1 MLQWC
6 HSDFS
11 VHNRIRSK
19 AADAKGR
26 QRLARYTIRCPFAL
40 DNRYHYYDYYSVG
53 MY

>member
-1 MLQWC
+1 MLQWR

-40 DNRYHYYDYYSVG
+40 ENR
-53 MY
+53 